1 MSDQSITRLHLKIA
15 WRHLRGVDR
24 APRWVVPLI
33 VCALYLIAIG
43 IGFAAYTN
51 SLTPDPESTSMVV
64 ESLEMFG
71 KKPPAI
77 TPRQMYFGTFAAGTL
92 FFGAML
98 LIGGI
103 LSRFFTLLA
112 TVITFSVMLGCMA
125 LVVVLSLMTGLE
137 FELRDKI
144 LGQRAHILVQA
155 KAGQGE
161 ALEEAEG
168 TDSQLFSNY
177 LELAQKLE
185 NVPGVLGASPYLE
198 GEVMVRNGLDRQG
211 GKLTGIIPDMHAKV
225 SRLPNII
232 VEGEGD
238 YDYLNHPEQVP
249 EPKFSFELV
258 TEGPSPSV
266 KTKDNPGEKSG
277 AKKPTLKLA
286 GDGDDGDAGDTAK
299 LPRKLNIF
307 PEGLDTGLEINDGQD
322 SHAGSNEDDP
332 DAPPAGW
339 EDPVEELAKD
349 TPAGKTKPKTKP
361 KQKPKSAP
369 DVWDDGEDW
378 GEMPE
383 GEGWED
389 PSQEVPKLRAAGELP
404 AKKAPEIKLLPP
416 PTDADEEGWEDPEV
430 EIEKMRDAGELPE
443 QATPE
448 PGPQQGADTNKTT
461 PGEPVATKQ
470 KSTAIVDP
478 VLIGSEK
485 SEELGAHLGDE
496 VQLITPIGRLTP
508 AGRIPGVMSVK
519 VAGVFDADHYEYD
532 RWLVYTPLPVA
543 QAFLRTGDRITGI
556 EIRVEDIENVRE
568 IKQSVAA
575 VVAEAGRDDLRV
587 QDWQELNRSL
597 FSAMQLEKIAVFI
610 ALLCVIVVASFGI
623 LGSNLMSVLEKAKEI
638 AILKTMGCT
647 DRQIQKVFIAEG
659 IFLGVVGSIAGI
671 LLGIG
676 VCMVLSRYGLPF
688 VNSGREAEPLPVAIV
703 PLEVVLVAV
712 SSIFIVWLSCL
723 YPARVASK
731 MRPVD
736 AMRQAET

>member
-1 MSDQSITRLHLKIA
+1 MSDQSLTRLHLKIA
-15 WRHLRGVDR
+15 WRHLRGVDQ
-24 APRWVVPLI
+24 APRWVTPLLI
-33 VCALYLIAIG
+33 ISLYLIAIG
-43 IGFAAYTN
+43 IGFAVYAS
-51 SLTPDPESTSMVV
+51 SLVAEPETSSLVI

-71 KKPPAI
+71 QPEPTV
-77 TPRQMYFGTFAAGTL
+77 TPRQGYFGTFAAGTL
-92 FFGAML
+92 FFGVML
-98 LIGGI
+98 LIGGL
-103 LSRFFTLLA
+103 LSRVFTLLA

-137 FELRDKI
+137 HELRDKI

-155 KAGQGE
+155 KPAQGE
-161 ALEEAEG
+161 PSADQVEG
-168 TDSQLFSNY
+168 ADSLLFADY
-177 LELAQKLE
+177 LDLAKELSD
-185 NVPGVLGASPYLE
+185 VPGVLGASPYLE
-198 GEVMVRNGLDRQG
+198 GEIMVRNGLDRQG
-211 GKLTGIIPDMHAKV
+211 GKLTGIIPDMHAHV
-225 SRLPNII
+225 SRLPNIMA
-232 VEGEGD
+232 EGD
-238 YDYLNHPEQVP
+238 YAYLDHPEQVP
-249 EPKFSFELV
+249 EPQFSFELI
-258 TEGPSPSV
+258 TDGPSPS
-266 KTKDNPGEKSG
+266 KKNTKKKKSS
-277 AKKPTLKLA
+277 LKLA
-286 GDGDDGDAGDTAK
+286 GDGKKGADTSDSPGK
-299 LPRKLNIF
+299 PGPMLNVF
-307 PEGLDTGLEINDGQD
+307 PEGLDTGLEIESGEPDETGGEDG
-322 SHAGSNEDDP
+322 
-332 DAPPAGW
+332 PPAGW
-339 EDPVEELAKD
+339 EDPQVELAAD
-349 TPAGKTKPKTKP
+349 PQPEVGKSKTAK
-361 KQKPKSAP
+361 KGRKSTAD
-369 DVWDDGEDW
+369 DVWGESDRW
-378 GEMPE
+378 EDPPP

-389 PSQEVPKLRAAGELP
+389 PSEEVPKLRAAGELP
-404 AKKAPEIKLLPP
+404 PKQPAAIPLLPP
-416 PTDADEEGWEDPEV
+416 PTDDDEESWEDPEV
-430 EIEKMRDAGELPE
+430 EIEKLRDAGELPE
-443 QATPE
+443 QATPTA
-448 PGPQQGADTNKTT
+448 PTNSPDADTPKSSEPKTD
-461 PGEPVATKQ
+461 PVDQ
-470 KSTAIVDP
+470 DAIVDP

-556 EIRVEDIENVRE
+556 EIRVEDIEHVRE
-568 IKQSVAA
+568 IKDSVAA

-659 IFLGVVGSIAGI
+659 ICLGVLGSIAGI
-671 LLGIG
+671 AMGIG
-676 VCMVLSRYGLPF
+676 VCIVLARYGLPF
-688 VNSGREAEPLPVAIV
+688 ASSGRGFERLPVSIV
-703 PLEVVLVAV
+703 PFEVFLVGV